1 MPVSRASA
9 PRPRRAPGSVRRR
22 MVGYAL
28 VPGLVATLLA
38 GVVGWAVRDEWAGI
52 SALIGGAL
60 GVSIFLAG
68 LVGITGVV
76 AGPAYASM
84 AGAFALL
91 GLQIIVGFAVL
102 YLLSRVSWTQ
112 MLPLGLGFL
121 GAGLVFQVGTVVG
134 YVGSRQLVFGGD
146 DAPTSGEVR

>member
-1 MPVSRASA
+1 MPGSRSPR

-22 MVGYAL
+22 MVTFSL
-28 VPGLVATLLA
+28 LPGLVVALLA
-38 GVVGWAVRDEWAGI
+38 GVAAWAIWDEWAGL
-52 SALIGGAL
+52 SALIGGGI

-76 AGPAYASM
+76 AGPAYATM

-91 GLQIIVGFAVL
+91 CLQIIVGFAVL
-102 YLLSRVSWTQ
+102 YLLSRLGWIA

-121 GAGLVFQVGTVVG
+121 TAGMAFQVGTVVG
-134 YVGSRQLVFGGD
+134 YTGSRQLVFGGESD
-146 DAPTSGEVR
+146 STAREVR